1 VNLFSFAPFTR
12 KLKSALESSMTKPS
26 RFLLYAMSAAF
37 SICILGLIGGM
48 LYDLCVVFLR
58 HRTLES
64 VLGNSIPFYKTLG
77 GVGIAGMLLFFAFL
91 ISLISKSNQRKPR

>member
-1 VNLFSFAPFTR
+1 MLDSPIDYDVCVTR
-12 KLKSALESSMTKPS
+12 TMTKPS
-26 RFLLYAMSAAF
+26 RFLLVAMSGAF

-58 HRTLES
+58 HRALES

-77 GVGIAGMLLFFAFL
+77 GLGIAGMLLFFAFL
-91 ISLISKSNQRKPR
+91 ISLISKKDQGKPR

>member
-1 VNLFSFAPFTR
+1 MTR
-12 KLKSALESSMTKPS
+12 PS
-26 RFLLYAMSAAF
+26 RFLLYAMFSAF
-37 SICILGLIGGM
+37 FICILGLFGGM

-77 GVGIAGMLLFFAFL
+77 GIGIAGMLLFFAFL
-91 ISLISKSNQRKPR
+91 VSLISKNNQGKPR

>member
-1 VNLFSFAPFTR
+1 
-12 KLKSALESSMTKPS
+12 MTAPS
-26 RFLLYAMSAAF
+26 RYLLYAMSSAF

-48 LYDLCVVFLR
+48 LYDLCVVFLG

-77 GVGIAGMLLFFAFL
+77 GIGIAGMLLFFAFL
-91 ISLISKSNQRKPR
+91 ISLVSRNNPGKPR

>member
-1 VNLFSFAPFTR
+1 
-12 KLKSALESSMTKPS
+12 
-26 RFLLYAMSAAF
+26 MSTAF

-48 LYDLCVVFLR
+48 LYDLCVVLLR

-77 GVGIAGMLLFFAFL
+77 GIGIAGMLLFFTFL
-91 ISLISKSNQRKPR
+91 ISLISKNNQGKPR

>member
-1 VNLFSFAPFTR
+1 MTTFSR
-12 KLKSALESSMTKPS
+12 Y
-26 RFLLYAMSAAF
+26 LLYAMSTAF
-37 SICILGLIGGM
+37 AICILGLIGGM

-77 GVGIAGMLLFFAFL
+77 GLGIAGMLLFFAFL
-91 ISLISKSNQRKPR
+91 ISLISKKDQGKPR

>member
-1 VNLFSFAPFTR
+1 MISKA
-12 KLKSALESSMTKPS
+12 S

-37 SICILGLIGGM
+37 GICILGLIGGM

-77 GVGIAGMLLFFAFL
+77 GLGIVGMIFFFAFL
-91 ISLISKSNQRKPR
+91 FSLIAKGNQGKPR

>member
-1 VNLFSFAPFTR
+1 MLDSPIDYDVSVTR
-12 KLKSALESSMTKPS
+12 TMTKPS
-26 RFLLYAMSAAF
+26 RFLLVAMSAAF

-77 GVGIAGMLLFFAFL
+77 ALGIAGMLLFFAFL
-91 ISLISKSNQRKPR
+91 ISLISKKDQGKPR

>member
-1 VNLFSFAPFTR
+1 
-12 KLKSALESSMTKPS
+12 MTKPS
-26 RFLLYAMSAAF
+26 HFFLYAMSTAF

-48 LYDLCVVFLR
+48 LYDLCVVLLR

-77 GVGIAGMLLFFAFL
+77 GIGIAGMIFFFLFL
-91 ISLISKSNQRKPR
+91 VSLVAGPRGGKPD

>member
-1 VNLFSFAPFTR
+1 
-12 KLKSALESSMTKPS
+12 
-26 RFLLYAMSAAF
+26 MSTAF

-64 VLGNSIPFYKTLG
+64 VLSNSIPFYKTLG
-77 GVGIAGMLLFFAFL
+77 GIGIAGMLLFFTFL
-91 ISLISKSNQRKPR
+91 ISLVFKNNHGKPR

>member
-1 VNLFSFAPFTR
+1 MTR
-12 KLKSALESSMTKPS
+12 HS
-26 RFLLYAMSAAF
+26 RFLLYAMSTAF

-77 GVGIAGMLLFFAFL
+77 GLGILGMLCFFAFL
-91 ISLISKSNQRKPR
+91 VSLVARRDKEKSN

>member
-1 VNLFSFAPFTR
+1 M
-12 KLKSALESSMTKPS
+12 SS
-26 RFLLYAMSAAF
+26 AF

-64 VLGNSIPFYKTLG
+64 VLSNSVPFYKTLG
-77 GVGIAGMLLFFAFL
+77 GIGIAGMLLFFTFL
-91 ISLISKSNQRKPR
+91 ISLISKNNQGKPR

>member
-1 VNLFSFAPFTR
+1 M
-12 KLKSALESSMTKPS
+12 SS
-26 RFLLYAMSAAF
+26 AF

-64 VLGNSIPFYKTLG
+64 VLSNSIPFYKTLG
-77 GVGIAGMLLFFAFL
+77 GIGIAGMLLFFTFL
-91 ISLISKSNQRKPR
+91 ISLISKNNQGNPR

>member
-1 VNLFSFAPFTR
+1 
-12 KLKSALESSMTKPS
+12 
-26 RFLLYAMSAAF
+26 MSAAF
-37 SICILGLIGGM
+37 ALCILGLIGGM
-48 LYDLCVVFLR
+48 LYDSCVVFLR

-91 ISLISKSNQRKPR
+91 ISLISKKDQGSPR